1 MAPVCPYCG
10 NTRKRRGFT
19 EPVPV
24 CKGMPAHIAV
34 PTVRKCRAC
43 HATLSV
49 SGFTPGTPAFAR
61 ARAAAA

>member
-1 MAPVCPYCG
+1 
-10 NTRKRRGFT
+10 
-19 EPVPV
+19 
-24 CKGMPAHIAV
+24 MPAHIAV
-34 PTVRKCRAC
+34 PTVRKCRVC